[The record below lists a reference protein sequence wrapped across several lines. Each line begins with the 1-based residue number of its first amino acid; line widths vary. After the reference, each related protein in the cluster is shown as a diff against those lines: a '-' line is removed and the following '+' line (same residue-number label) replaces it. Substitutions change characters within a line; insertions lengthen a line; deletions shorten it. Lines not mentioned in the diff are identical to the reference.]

1 MDDAD
6 SQNEIPSVKYR
17 LTGAFFWLGLM
28 VVIVPSWYSHPV
40 NFDPDQTS
48 TESKTPSVLIDKPFE
63 LPVKKMDSAGNEKD
77 VKTAKPAVNPVE
89 TKPVENKQNSTKRT
103 TDSSNPTS
111 VSETQQQVASAKQ
124 SVETEVKT
132 ASQPVNWVVQL
143 VAYRSKGTADALK
156 ERLKYDY
163 DAFVKF
169 FPKNGYYSVRVGPYQ
184 DKEVALKDQ
193 ARLNKLLRI
202 DSILIKGQFKNEND

>member
-6 SQNEIPSVKYR
+6 SQYETPSVKYR

-40 NFDPDQTS
+40 NFDPEQTS
-48 TESKTPSVLIDKPFE
+48 TASGSPSVLVDKPFE
-63 LPVKKMDSAGNEKD
+63 LPAKKMEIARDEK
-77 VKTAKPAVNPVE
+77 VE
-89 TKPVENKQNSTKRT
+89 KADKSTSEPIENKQDSLKVKTVSTT
-103 TDSSNPTS
+103 QTS
-111 VSETQQQVASAKQ
+111 VKQTKPQVVSEKPSATP
-124 SVETEVKT
+124 ETKT
-132 ASQPVNWVVQL
+132 ISQPVNWVIQL
-143 VAYRSKGTADALK
+143 VAYRAKTTADALK

-169 FPKNGYYSVRVGPYQ
+169 FPKNEYYSVRVGPYQ
-184 DKEVALKDQ
+184 DKEIALRDQ

-202 DSILIKGQFKNEND
+202 DSILIKGQFKNENE